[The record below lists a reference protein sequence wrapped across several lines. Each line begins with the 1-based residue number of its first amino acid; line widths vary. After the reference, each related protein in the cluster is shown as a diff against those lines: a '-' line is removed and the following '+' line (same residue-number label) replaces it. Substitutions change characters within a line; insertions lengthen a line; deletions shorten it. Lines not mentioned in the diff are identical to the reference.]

1 VAKNAL
7 TFSARS
13 QFTRPVLVNGNVG
26 VVMAPNGRLVGVGRI
41 VIREGLITEVDLIA
55 DAERLAKLELSVF
68 DD

>member
-1 VAKNAL
+1 
-7 TFSARS
+7 
-13 QFTRPVLVNGNVG
+13 
-26 VVMAPNGRLVGVGRI
+26 LVGVGRI